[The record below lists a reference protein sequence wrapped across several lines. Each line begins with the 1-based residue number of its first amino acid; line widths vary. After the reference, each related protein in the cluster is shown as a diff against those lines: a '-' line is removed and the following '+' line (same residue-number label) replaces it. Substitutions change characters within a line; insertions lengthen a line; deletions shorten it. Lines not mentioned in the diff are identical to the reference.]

1 MSTIEPAF
9 TFRSIALPALLP
21 SLLFAIG
28 EGSVIPV
35 IPAIA
40 SNLGATLAVAGFIA
54 GMTMLGQLVGD
65 IPSGWVVG
73 KIGERR
79 AMIYAA
85 VLAIAAVALCTLATT
100 PLLFGTGIFLIGLA
114 AAVFALA
121 RHAFMTSFVPVQ
133 FRARALSTLG
143 GTFRL
148 GWFIGPFL
156 GALVIALS
164 GTSQ

>member
-65 IPSGWVVG
+65 IPSGWVVSR
-73 KIGERR
+73 IGERR

-85 VLAIAAVALCTLATT
+85 ILAIIAVVLCMLATNAVM
-100 PLLFGTGIFLIGLA
+100 FGVGIFFLGLA

-121 RHAFMTSFVPVQ
+121 SHAFMTS
-133 FRARALSTLG
+133 
-143 GTFRL
+143 
-148 GWFIGPFL
+148 
-156 GALVIALS
+156 
-164 GTSQ
+164 